1 MSVNDMEI
9 RNRNENVEGN
19 IENNARM
26 QTAKMDDI
34 DDSVSLSNF
43 KVLYILTQLSGI
55 TLIVLMGSWILIH
68 LGGFAGTSNPSVEF
82 NWHPFLMTIGLIFL
96 YGNAILIYRGLR
108 HTRKKTLKYTHAS
121 IHMAAFILVILGGK
135 ASFDSHNLKVPPI
148 PNMYSLH
155 SWLGGAAIFMFLCQY
170 IGGFIAYLYP
180 GAKENFKIALMPF
193 HIYFGLF
200 GFVLSIASAL
210 TGLTEKAFFSMPNGI
225 YSSLP
230 TSGLMVNIMGVLM
243 VVFGALVMY
252 LSTEPKFKRRPIPE
266 DAVLLT
272 GVNE

>member
-1 MSVNDMEI
+1 MSVVNDMEI
-9 RNRNENVEGN
+9 RNRGENVQGN
-19 IENNARM
+19 VENNAQM
-26 QTAKMDDI
+26 QTVKMDN

-43 KVLYILTQLSGI
+43 KVLYLITQLSGI
-55 TLIVLMGSWILIH
+55 TLIILMISWISIH
-68 LGGFAGTSNPSVEF
+68 LGGFAGTSSPKIEF
-82 NWHPFLMTIGLIFL
+82 NWHPLLMTIGLIFL
-96 YGNAILIYRGLR
+96 YGNSILIYRGLR
-108 HTRKKTLKYTHAS
+108 HTRKKTLKYSHAA
-121 IHMAAFILVILGGK
+121 IHMAAFIFVILGGK
-135 ASFDSHNLKVPPI
+135 ASFDSHNLATPPI

-155 SWLGGAAIFMFLCQY
+155 SWLGGFAIFMFICQY
-170 IGGFIAYLYP
+170 IGGFVAYLYP

-210 TGLTEKAFFSMPNGI
+210 MGLTEKAFFSMDKGQ
-225 YSSLP
+225 YSLLP

-252 LSTEPKFKRRPIPE
+252 LSTEPKYKRKPIPE

-272 GVNE
+272 GVSE